1 MAKSTEIQDES
12 LIQRFIIFHLGLL
25 PGESSEGFDE
35 SASIEEM
42 CEHILY
48 YKEHGNDPLVD
59 NRCRFVTEE
68 VIKFG
73 GLCRAFY
80 SLQSTIDCQMNINN
94 GDPNIIRNSRTKE
107 VYLSTCSLIFIP
119 LESIEIYGVVA
130 VAQLRRA
137 GHQDFSQSKER
148 TKGKELGLTTKQI
161 RNKVQKA
168 HDLFKLMNG
177 GGIHRRLSNVDVSL
191 HSINSDTPN
200 NNISHASP
208 SYGGMIQLYKYLKA
222 MRKMK
227 LRMDYEILTHSEAET
242 LRNEI
247 QTLTCQLSEFLKLL
261 PIDALRLDLKQF
273 YDSFLRDICFSEC

>member
-1 MAKSTEIQDES
+1 MAKSTEIRNES
-12 LIQRFIIFHLGLL
+12 LIQRFIILHLGLL

-35 SASIEEM
+35 AASIEEM

-48 YKEHGNDPLVD
+48 YKEQGNDLLVD
-59 NRCRFVTEE
+59 NRCRFMAEE

-94 GDPNIIRNSRTKE
+94 TDATVIQNSQTKE
-107 VYLSTCSLIFIP
+107 VYLSTCSLVFIP
-119 LESIEIYGVVA
+119 LESLEISGIVA

-137 GHQDFSQSKER
+137 GHQGFSQSKDR
-148 TKGKELGLTTKQI
+148 SKGKNPGLTSKQI
-161 RNKVQKA
+161 HNKVQKA

-177 GGIHRRLSNVDVSL
+177 GGIHRRLSNVVDSL
-191 HSINSDTPN
+191 RYLNHEPKN
-200 NNISHASP
+200 NTSP
-208 SYGGMIQLYKYLKA
+208 ACSSYGGMAQLYKYLKT

-227 LRMDYEILTHSEAET
+227 LRTDYASLTNSGSET
-242 LRNEI
+242 LTSEI
-247 QTLTCQLSEFLKLL
+247 NALTGQLNEFLKLL